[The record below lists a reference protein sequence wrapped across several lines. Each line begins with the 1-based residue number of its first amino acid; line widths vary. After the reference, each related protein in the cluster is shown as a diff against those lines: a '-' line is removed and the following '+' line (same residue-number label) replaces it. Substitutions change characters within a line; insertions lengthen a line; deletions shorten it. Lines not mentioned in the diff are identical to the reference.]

1 MQLRTYRATARQL
14 LKGHWQMMATLVI
27 IWLLVEMGTDT
38 LLQSL
43 FETNSFGYQMLNTFA
58 NYLFYFV
65 FLNAVFLAAY
75 KLTIKKETR
84 LSDTLVLFRPPFYT
98 HLIIL
103 NFIQQLLNWALTFI
117 GLAPFHQLISWQR
130 VFRYTYNGITS
141 MAPYIMQISQNPK
154 QYTTVLAFLLVIL
167 TITFLQLL
175 ILMYYQILV
184 LIKFDFPQVS
194 MRMLLSL
201 SVLILKGHWLKLLGL
216 GLSFIGWELLVY
228 LTAGIGFIWFYPY
241 LIVSVT
247 AFYQDIK
254 QQRIQI
260 IQ

>member
-84 LSDTLVLFRPPFYT
+84 LSDTLVLFRPPF
-98 HLIIL
+98 LFVPKPML
-103 NFIQQLLNWALTFI
+103 CLLT
-117 GLAPFHQLISWQR
+117 
-130 VFRYTYNGITS
+130 TTS
-141 MAPYIMQISQNPK
+141 A
-154 QYTTVLAFLLVIL
+154 V
-167 TITFLQLL
+167 
-175 ILMYYQILV
+175 
-184 LIKFDFPQVS
+184 
-194 MRMLLSL
+194 MLLYGT
-201 SVLILKGHWLKLLGL
+201 V
-216 GLSFIGWELLVY
+216 V
-228 LTAGIGFIWFYPY
+228 A
-241 LIVSVT
+241 
-247 AFYQDIK
+247 
-254 QQRIQI
+254 
-260 IQ
+260 